1 MKGSFEDKLME
12 KYQGEMSQYAPDMD
26 KMWDRIEA
34 GLEERSP
41 RAKKIVLHSRK
52 RAAAIWAAAAMIL
65 IPVGFKAAQFS
76 ENSINNSDMAVA
88 DNMTDGASN
97 GGHFDAAEE
106 AAAAEDREPSED
118 SSPAGHL
125 PEKMDYTEL
134 NFPRSEAM
142 SNMPEIE
149 NECVAYFVESEVL
162 SQTERFVDV
171 KVRSVSY
178 NEAENTVEYELY
190 DVLGDT
196 VLNISTAFGNGE
208 NNTLCS
214 DRYVLK
220 MGHEYILPLGER
232 DGKYYIVF
240 PSAPQTELTEDGYAV
255 FHNGWTSLM
264 EYETA
269 YLECPRNGKDDYFYD
284 RMAVTFAENLN
295 FGAADDSGEG
305 FTQKELDD
313 METVDEAVSEWMKK
327 SKRMSRDERIAGT
340 EKLLYELASEGYIR
354 RYSIYF
360 DDSNGMFS
368 FEYSCGVRGGIKID
382 PFDPRMN

>member
-1 MKGSFEDKLME
+1 MKSSFEDKLME

-26 KMWDRIEA
+26 KMWDRIES

-41 RAKKIVLHSRK
+41 RARKIVMHSKK
-52 RAAAIWAAAAMIL
+52 RTAAIWAAAAIIL
-65 IPVGFKAAQFS
+65 IPVGYQALQFS
-76 ENSINNSDMAVA
+76 ESSIKNNETAVV
-88 DNMTDGASN
+88 DQSMDGASN
-97 GGHFDAAEE
+97 GGYFEAAGEAAEE
-106 AAAAEDREPSED
+106 FEPSVD

-134 NFPRSEAM
+134 KFPRETAM
-142 SNMPEIE
+142 SNMPDIE

-171 KVRSVSY
+171 KVQSASY
-178 NEAENTVEYELY
+178 NKAENAVEYELY

-196 VLNISTAFGNGE
+196 LLNISTIFGNGE

-214 DRYVLK
+214 DQYVLK
-220 MGHEYILPLGER
+220 IGHEYILPLGER

-264 EYETA
+264 ENETA

-295 FGAADDSGEG
+295 LSAYESGEG
-305 FTQKELDD
+305 FTEKELDD
-313 METVDEAVSEWMKK
+313 METVDKAVSEWLKNTQQMP
-327 SKRMSRDERIAGT
+327 RDERIEGAK
-340 EKLLYELASEGYIR
+340 KLLYELASEGYIKK
-354 RYSIYF
+354 YSIFF

-368 FEYSCGVRGGIKID
+368 FEYSCGVCGGIKID
-382 PFDPRMN
+382 PFDPMMN

>member
-1 MKGSFEDKLME
+1 MKSSFEDKLME

-26 KMWDRIEA
+26 KMWDRIES

-41 RAKKIVLHSRK
+41 RAKKIVMHSRK
-52 RAAAIWAAAAMIL
+52 RTAVIWAAAAIIL
-65 IPVGFKAAQFS
+65 IPVGYQALQFS
-76 ENSINNSDMAVA
+76 ESSIKSNETAVV
-88 DNMTDGASN
+88 DQSMDGASN

-106 AAAAEDREPSED
+106 AAAAEDCEPSED
-118 SSPAGHL
+118 GFPAGHL
-125 PEKMDYTEL
+125 PEKMKYTEL
-134 NFPRSEAM
+134 KFPRETVM
-142 SNMPEIE
+142 SNMPDIE
-149 NECVAYFVESEVL
+149 NECVTYFVESEVL

-171 KVRSVSY
+171 KVRSASY
-178 NEAENTVEYELY
+178 NEAENAVEYELY

-196 VLNISTAFGNGE
+196 VLNISTAVGNGE
-208 NNTLCS
+208 NNTLSS

-264 EYETA
+264 ENETA

-295 FGAADDSGEG
+295 LSADESGDG
-305 FTQKELDD
+305 FTDKELDD
-313 METVDEAVSEWMKK
+313 METVYKAIGEWLKESEK
-327 SKRMSRDERIAGT
+327 MSRDERIAGS
-340 EKLLYELASEGYIR
+340 EKLLYELASEGYIKK
-354 RYSIYF
+354 YSIFF

-368 FEYSCGVRGGIKID
+368 FEYSCGVNGGVKID
-382 PFDPRMN
+382 PFDPMMN

>member
-1 MKGSFEDKLME
+1 MKSSFEDKLME

-26 KMWDRIEA
+26 KMWDRIES
-34 GLEERSP
+34 GLEKRSP
-41 RAKKIVLHSRK
+41 RAKKIVMHSRK
-52 RAAAIWAAAAMIL
+52 RTAAIWAAAAIIL
-65 IPVGFKAAQFS
+65 IPVGYQALQFS
-76 ENSINNSDMAVA
+76 ESSIKSNETAVV
-88 DNMTDGASN
+88 DQSMDGASN

-106 AAAAEDREPSED
+106 AAAAEDCEPSVD

-125 PEKMDYTEL
+125 PEKMYYTEL
-134 NFPRSEAM
+134 KFPRETAM

-149 NECVAYFVESEVL
+149 NECAAYFVESEVL
-162 SQTERFVDV
+162 SQTDRFVDV
-171 KVRSVSY
+171 KVRSVSF
-178 NEAENTVEYELY
+178 NEAENAVEYELY

-196 VLNISTAFGNGE
+196 VLNISTAVGNGE
-208 NNTLCS
+208 NNTLSS

-264 EYETA
+264 ENETA

-295 FGAADDSGEG
+295 LSADESGDG
-305 FTQKELDD
+305 FTDKELDD
-313 METVDEAVSEWMKK
+313 METVYKAIGEWLKESEK
-327 SKRMSRDERIAGT
+327 MSRDERIAGS
-340 EKLLYELASEGYIR
+340 EKLLYELASEGYIKK
-354 RYSIYF
+354 YSIFF

-368 FEYSCGVRGGIKID
+368 FEYSCGVNGGVKID
-382 PFDPRMN
+382 PFDPMMN

>member
-41 RAKKIVLHSRK
+41 RAKKIVMHSRK
-52 RAAAIWAAAAMIL
+52 RAAAIWAAAAIIL
-65 IPVGFKAAQFS
+65 IPVGYRALQFS

-88 DNMTDGASN
+88 DNMKDGASN
-97 GGHFDAAEE
+97 SGNFDLAEE
-106 AAAAEDREPSED
+106 AAAEDCEPSVD

-149 NECVAYFVESEVL
+149 NECVAYFVESDVL

-171 KVRSVSY
+171 KVRSASY
-178 NEAENTVEYELY
+178 NEAENAVEYELY

-196 VLNISTAFGNGE
+196 ILNVSTAVGNGE

-220 MGHEYILPLGER
+220 IGHEYILPLGER

-255 FHNGWTSLM
+255 FHNGWTSFM
-264 EYETA
+264 ENETA
-269 YLECPRNGKDDYFYD
+269 YLECPQNGKDDYFYD

-295 FGAADDSGEG
+295 FGAAGDSGKD
-305 FTQKELDD
+305 FTDKELSD
-313 METVDEAVSEWMKK
+313 METVDEAVGEWLKK
-327 SKRMSRDERIAGT
+327 SEKMPRDERIEGT

-354 RYSIYF
+354 KYSIYF

-368 FEYSCGVRGGIKID
+368 FEYSCGVSGGIKID

>member
-1 MKGSFEDKLME
+1 MKSSFEDKLME

-41 RAKKIVLHSRK
+41 RAKKIVMHSRK
-52 RAAAIWAAAAMIL
+52 RTAAIWAAAAIIL

-76 ENSINNSDMAVA
+76 ENSIKNSDTAVA
-88 DNMTDGASN
+88 DNMTDGAAN
-97 GGHFDAAEE
+97 GVQMEAEENNAYADDAA
-106 AAAAEDREPSED
+106 PSVD

-125 PEKMDYTEL
+125 PEKMSYNEL
-134 NFPRSEAM
+134 NFPRETAK

-162 SQTERFVDV
+162 SQTDRFVDV

-178 NEAENTVEYELY
+178 NEAENAVEYELY

-196 VLNISTAFGNGE
+196 LLKISTTFGNGD

-214 DRYVLK
+214 NQYVLK
-220 MGHEYILPLGER
+220 IGHEYILPLGER
-232 DGKYYIVF
+232 DGEYYIVF
-240 PSAPQTELTEDGYAV
+240 PSAPQTELTVDGYAV
-255 FHNGWTSLM
+255 FHNGWTSFM
-264 EYETA
+264 ENETA

-295 FGAADDSGEG
+295 FGADDDSGEG
-305 FTQKELDD
+305 FTDKELDD
-313 METVDEAVSEWMKK
+313 METVDEAIGEWLKNSQQMP
-327 SKRMSRDERIAGT
+327 RDERIEGAK
-340 EKLLYELASEGYIR
+340 ELLYELASEGYIR

-360 DDSNGMFS
+360 DDRNGMFS
-368 FEYSCGVRGGIKID
+368 FEYSCGVYGGIKID
-382 PFDPRMN
+382 PFDPMMN